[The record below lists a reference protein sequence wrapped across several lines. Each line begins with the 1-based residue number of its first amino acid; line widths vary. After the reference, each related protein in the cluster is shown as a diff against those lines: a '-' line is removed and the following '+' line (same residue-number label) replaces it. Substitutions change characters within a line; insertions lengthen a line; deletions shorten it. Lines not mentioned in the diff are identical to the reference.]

1 LAILNARAGTLGLK
15 IVYVGAAMSGKTTNL
30 IHLHRTLPPDRRGRL
45 TSLSGEGDRT
55 LFFDFMAFELGV
67 VAGLKT
73 HFHLYTV
80 PGQPEL
86 MASRRA
92 VLRGADAL
100 VVVVDS
106 DPRRLLENRHALA
119 DVDAALEALGQDQA
133 AIPRVYQFNKRDLH
147 DALPLAELDRELN
160 PRRWPAYAAKAI
172 EGEGVKDC
180 LQIVFKLAIAHIG
193 SARQGQAANAARAAA
208 AATSPPPAP
217 GFQPAMAP
225 LTGTSSATAPTTA
238 PGAPARPRSPFA
250 GPGRPPSKPRPVT
263 PVGRPRW
270 TDSPV

>member
-1 LAILNARAGTLGLK
+1 MAILNARAGTLGLK

-45 TSLSGEGDRT
+45 TSLAGEGDRT
-55 LFFDFMAFELGV
+55 LFFDFMAFELGL

-106 DPRRLLENRHALA
+106 DRKRLLENRHALA
-119 DVDAALEALGQDQA
+119 DVDAALDALGQDQA
-133 AIPRVYQFNKRDLH
+133 AIPRVYQFNKSDLP
-147 DALPLAELDRELN
+147 DAVPLVELDREFN
-160 PRRWPAYAAKAI
+160 PRRWPAYPAKAV
-172 EGEGVKDC
+172 EGAGVKDC
-180 LQIVFKLAIAHIG
+180 LQTIFKLAIAHIG
-193 SARQGQAANAARAAA
+193 RSRQQAAVAPPLGNGMPTMAA
-208 AATSPPPAP
+208 PAE
-217 GFQPAMAP
+217 
-225 LTGTSSATAPTTA
+225 
-238 PGAPARPRSPFA
+238 GAPRPRSPLA
-250 GPGRPPSKPRPVT
+250 GPGRPPAKPREGVLPVK
-263 PVGRPRW
+263 RPRW
-270 TDSPV
+270 TDSPA

>member
-30 IHLHRTLPPDRRGRL
+30 VHLHKTLPPDRRGRL
-45 TSLSGEGDRT
+45 TTLSGEGDRT

-86 MASRRA
+86 VASRRA

-133 AIPRVYQFNKRDLH
+133 AIPRVYQLNKRDLP

-172 EGEGVKDC
+172 EGEGVRDC

-208 AATSPPPAP
+208 ATSAPPAP
-217 GFQPAMAP
+217 GAFQAAATGSAP
-225 LTGTSSATAPTTA
+225 TATTTTTTTA
-238 PGAPARPRSPFA
+238 PAPARPRSPFA

>member
-1 LAILNARAGTLGLK
+1 
-15 IVYVGAAMSGKTTNL
+15 MSGKTTNL
-30 IHLHRTLPPDRRGRL
+30 VHLHKTLPPDRRGRL
-45 TSLSGEGDRT
+45 TSLSGDGDRT

-92 VLRGADAL
+92 VLRGADGL

-106 DPRRLLENRHALA
+106 DPRRLAENRHALA
-119 DVDAALEALGQDQA
+119 DVDAALEALGADQA
-133 AIPRVYQFNKRDLH
+133 GIPRIYQFNKRDLPG
-147 DALPLAELDRELN
+147 AVSLAELDRAFN
-160 PRRWPAYAAKAI
+160 PRRWPAFPAKAI
-172 EGEGVKDC
+172 EGEGVRDC
-180 LQIVFKLAIAHIG
+180 LTAIFKLSISHIG
-193 SARQGQAANAARAAA
+193 RARAAQA
-208 AATSPPPAP
+208 SGASVGAP
-217 GFQPAMAP
+217 VLA
-225 LTGTSSATAPTTA
+225 
-238 PGAPARPRSPFA
+238 GAPAASVAAPAATAEPAARVRSPLA

-270 TDSPV
+270 NESPV

>member
-30 IHLHRTLPPDRRGRL
+30 VHLHRTLPPERRGRL
-45 TSLSGEGDRT
+45 TSLSGDGDRT
-55 LFFDFMAFELGV
+55 LFFDFMAFELGK
-67 VAGLKT
+67 VAGLQT

-119 DVDAALEALGQDQA
+119 DVDAA
-133 AIPRVYQFNKRDLH
+133 IPRVYQFNKRDLPG
-147 DALPLAELDRELN
+147 ALPLVELDRELN
-160 PRRWPAYAAKAI
+160 PKRWPAYPAKAI

-180 LQIVFKLAIAHIG
+180 LQVVFKLAISHIG
-193 SARQGQAANAARAAA
+193 RSRMGQPAGAPVA
-208 AATSPPPAP
+208 AP
-217 GFQPAMAP
+217 GPASPGLVPA
-225 LTGTSSATAPTTA
+225 GSAVA
-238 PGAPARPRSPFA
+238 GAVPARPRSPLA

-270 TDSPV
+270 TDSPA

>member
-1 LAILNARAGTLGLK
+1 MAILNARAGTLGLK

-30 IHLHRTLPPDRRGRL
+30 VHLHRTLPPDRRGRL
-45 TSLSGEGDRT
+45 TSLSGDGERT
-55 LFFDFMAFELGV
+55 LFFDFMAFELGK
-67 VAGLKT
+67 VAGLQT
-73 HFHLYTV
+73 HFHLYTG

-106 DPRRLLENRHALA
+106 DSRRLLENRHALA
-119 DVDAALEALGQDQA
+119 DVDAALEALGADQA
-133 AIPRVYQFNKRDLH
+133 AIPRVYQFNKRDLPN
-147 DALPLAELDRELN
+147 ALPLVELDRQLN
-160 PRRWPAYAAKAI
+160 PARWPAFPAKAI

-180 LQIVFKLAIAHIG
+180 LQAIFKLAIAHIG
-193 SARQGQAANAARAAA
+193 RSRAAQA
-208 AATSPPPAP
+208 VPASVPAP
-217 GFQPAMAP
+217 AP
-225 LTGTSSATAPTTA
+225 QVVGVASAA
-238 PGAPARPRSPFA
+238 PGAPAPPRPRSPLA

-270 TDSPV
+270 TDSPA

>member
-133 AIPRVYQFNKRDLH
+133 AIPRVYQFNKRDLP

-193 SARQGQAANAARAAA
+193 SARQGQAANAARLSA
-208 AATSPPPAP
+208 AATSAPPAP
-217 GFQPAMAP
+217 GAGPGATM
-225 LTGTSSATAPTTA
+225 ATATA
-238 PGAPARPRSPFA
+238 SAPAAHGVAPIRPRSPFA

-270 TDSPV
+270 IDSPV